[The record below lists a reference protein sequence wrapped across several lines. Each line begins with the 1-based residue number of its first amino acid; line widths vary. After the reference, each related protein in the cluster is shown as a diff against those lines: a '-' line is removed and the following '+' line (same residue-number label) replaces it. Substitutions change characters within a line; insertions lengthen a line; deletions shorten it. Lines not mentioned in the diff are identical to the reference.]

1 MAPQKSEGQGNIASE
16 KKETNKNNF
25 PISRT
30 GALLAVK
37 NVIKTNLCSKKN
49 QS

>member
-16 KKETNKNNF
+16 KKERNKNNF
-25 PISRT
+25 PIFMT

-37 NVIKTNLCSKKN
+37 NVIKKNLCSKK
-49 QS
+49 